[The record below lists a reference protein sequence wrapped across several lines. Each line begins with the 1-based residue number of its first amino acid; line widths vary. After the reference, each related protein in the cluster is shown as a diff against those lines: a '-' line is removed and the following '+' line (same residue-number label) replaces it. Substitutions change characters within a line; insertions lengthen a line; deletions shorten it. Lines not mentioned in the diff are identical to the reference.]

1 VRKDAS
7 TAAAKAAADQ
17 AVKQL
22 DGGAQFDVVLKG
34 LGVTAAPAA
43 FIDRGDPQLPVQVRE
58 AAFAAPHPA
67 EKPLYRAL
75 AMDNG
80 GAALLML
87 SAVRAGSAGANPKND
102 QQLAQQYVNR
112 DREGD
117 LAAYLAELERQASV
131 KRNPN
136 VFQ

>member
-1 VRKDAS
+1 
-7 TAAAKAAADQ
+7 
-17 AVKQL
+17 
-22 DGGAQFDVVLKG
+22 
-34 LGVTAAPAA
+34 
-43 FIDRGDPQLPVQVRE
+43 
-58 AAFAAPHPA
+58 
-67 EKPLYRAL
+67 
-75 AMDNG
+75 
-80 GAALLML
+80 ML

-117 LAAYLAELERQASV
+117 LAAYLDELERQASV